1 MEDKVKKILQGY
13 YKLYEIT
20 ERQHDHIKE
29 EDMDKLAETIEERAK
44 LIAELD
50 SFDLNDL
57 IAKADDPATAESEFT
72 KILNKLVA
80 IEEKNDKLLAEKH
93 QENLEGLGKIK
104 QSKKREAEYGIKQEK
119 ARVID
124 SKG

>member
-1 MEDKVKKILQGY
+1 MKKVLQGY

-20 ERQHDHIKE
+20 ERQHDHIVE
-29 EDMDKLAETIEERAK
+29 EDINKLAETNDERAK

-50 SFDLNDL
+50 GFDLNDL
-57 IAKADDPATAESEFT
+57 IAKADDPATAEAEFT
-72 KILNKLVA
+72 KILNKLVKL
-80 IEEKNDKLLAEKH
+80 EEKNETLLAEK
-93 QENLEGLGKIK
+93 QKDNIEGLGKIK
-104 QSKKREAEYGIKQEK
+104 QGRKREAEYGIKQGK